1 MASVNTREGADLVKR
16 LADMICD
23 VRQCGKEQALVVAI
37 AIEEKLFKQS
47 DNQADYLRKAI
58 MRSAMG

>member
-1 MASVNTREGADLVKR
+1 LVKR